1 VLARV
6 NNQLNLLAARSQ
18 IIRLNEDLELRVKER
33 TSQLQESNRKLRQ
46 EVLERQHAQQKLLF
60 MAWHDHLTGLANRAL
75 FMTQLK
81 RSIARVKEGE
91 SYQFAMLFLDF
102 NRFRVINN
110 SLGHLMGDE
119 LLVAI
124 AKRLEPCVPPPHLLA
139 RLGGDEFTILLE
151 DIDGLDGAIALAE
164 RIQNQLDISFKI
176 AGQYEVFINA
186 SIGIV
191 LGNDTYEKP
200 EQILRDADTAMY
212 WAKGSD
218 RTCYQVFDQTM
229 HAQALSRLQLET
241 DLRLAI
247 ENQALT
253 LYYQPIVCLQ
263 TGTLAGFEALVR
275 WRHPTRGL
283 IAPGHFIPVAEE
295 TGLIVPIGFW
305 VLQEACRQLRDW
317 QVEPAWRDAGL
328 TLSVNLSAKQFS
340 QPQLVETIDRI
351 LEETKL
357 DGGHLKLEIT
367 ESAIV
372 DNAEMAVAILQQLKA
387 RRVQLSID
395 DFGTGYSSLSYLQ
408 QFPVD
413 TLKIDRAFVSRI
425 GRTDEDL
432 KILRAIVALA
442 HSLGM
447 RAIAEGIETPRQLAY
462 LKELGCEF
470 GQGYFFARPLDIESA
485 KELIAAQ
492 PRW

>member
-1 VLARV
+1 
-6 NNQLNLLAARSQ
+6 
-18 IIRLNEDLELRVKER
+18 
-33 TSQLQESNRKLRQ
+33 
-46 EVLERQHAQQKLLF
+46 
-60 MAWHDHLTGLANRAL
+60 
-75 FMTQLK
+75 
-81 RSIARVKEGE
+81 
-91 SYQFAMLFLDF
+91 
-102 NRFRVINN
+102 
-110 SLGHLMGDE
+110 
-119 LLVAI
+119 
-124 AKRLEPCVPPPHLLA
+124 
-139 RLGGDEFTILLE
+139 
-151 DIDGLDGAIALAE
+151 
-164 RIQNQLDISFKI
+164 
-176 AGQYEVFINA
+176 
-186 SIGIV
+186 
-191 LGNDTYEKP
+191 
-200 EQILRDADTAMY
+200 MY